1 MFIKWFIGYFVYMH
15 NYVHVQIWYDKIVK
29 LFWSV
34 SVFATPKTLPI
45 IGFDGLQENVE
56 HSLYTLAE
64 EKQFSV

>member
-1 MFIKWFIGYFVYMH
+1 M
-15 NYVHVQIWYDKIVK
+15 HVQIWYDKIVK